1 LLLSSNPTTT
11 QLPLLPLHPHPFLLL
26 PLLLPLLLLMFM
38 QGSLLAQLLLVSQAP
53 YTPLFWMLLLI

>member
-1 LLLSSNPTTT
+1 
-11 QLPLLPLHPHPFLLL
+11 LLL